1 MQFGMKKRC
10 FHCGTE
16 MKLHQKGYVYMRES
30 SLAPVE
36 ERAYLELYYCPN
48 CRHVD
53 WVLPLT
59 PLEEFEAEQKAK
71 EDMTS
76 VEKFEYT
83 FRDYTD
89 KELQKIVTSN
99 GYVDDAKKAAK
110 NLLHK
115 RKFGDNQ

>member
-1 MQFGMKKRC
+1 MLFGMKKRC

-16 MKLHQKGYVYMRES
+16 MKLHRKGYVDMREGM
-30 SLAPVE
+30 LNPVDWV
-36 ERAYLELYYCPN
+36 YLELYYCPN

-53 WVLPLT
+53 WVLPTT

-89 KELQKIVTSN
+89 KELQKILDSS
-99 GYVDDAKKAAK
+99 GYVDDAKEAAK
-110 NLLHK
+110 HLLHK
-115 RKFGDNQ
+115 RKFGE